1 MNLAPSLKGSNL
13 FFISIFGGKTVIEI
27 KNVSRYFG
35 DHAAVNQ
42 LSFSIRKGEILGLL
56 GHNGAGKTTLMKML
70 TGFLEP
76 SEGEILIDGQQV
88 TGSVLQKQ
96 KNIGYLPESSP
107 LYPEMTVIDY
117 LDYAATIRSIDEQSR
132 PQAIRD
138 VIHKTKLKE
147 KAFQKIETLSRGY
160 RQRVG
165 VAQAL
170 LGKPSILIL
179 DEPTNG
185 LDPAQTQHMRELI
198 LSLKD
203 EATVILS
210 THIMQEVK
218 AMCDRVVVLGQG
230 ALALDAPLNELM
242 DSHKLQLRTDAS
254 SAETLPLLKQISSVK
269 SAKFVKETA
278 NQFHYLVEVKHVG
291 AESVDRCTAE
301 LIKELSRRG
310 FKIFGI
316 EALQFD
322 LERVL
327 EEIKSNYGKSLKI
340 VGGYDHAA

>member
-1 MNLAPSLKGSNL
+1 M
-13 FFISIFGGKTVIEI
+13 IEI

-35 DHAAVNQ
+35 ENIAVNK
-42 LSFSIRKGEILGLL
+42 LNFSIKKGEILGLL

-70 TGFLEP
+70 TGYLEP
-76 SEGEILIDGQQV
+76 SDGEILIDGQQV

-107 LYPEMTVIDY
+107 VYPEMTVIDY
-117 LDYAATIRSIDEQSR
+117 LDYAATIRGIDEQSS
-132 PQAIRD
+132 PQEIRD
-138 VIHKTKLKE
+138 VILKTDLKE

-185 LDPAQTQHMRELI
+185 LDPAQTQHMRDLI
-198 LSLKD
+198 LSLKE
-203 EATVILS
+203 EATVIIS

-230 ALALDAPLNELM
+230 SVALNAPLNELM

-254 SAETLPLLKQISSVK
+254 SKEIMPLLKQISSVN
-269 SAKFVKETA
+269 SAKFVKEES
-278 NQFHYLVEVKHVG
+278 NQFHYQIEVKQVG
-291 AESVDRCTAE
+291 TESVDRCTAE
-301 LIKELSRRG
+301 IIKEVSNKG
-310 FKIFGI
+310 FRIFGI

-322 LERVL
+322 LEGVL
-327 EEIKSNYGKSLKI
+327 EEIKSSHGKPLKI

>member
-1 MNLAPSLKGSNL
+1 M
-13 FFISIFGGKTVIEI
+13 IEI
-27 KNVSRYFG
+27 KNVSRHFG
-35 DHAAVNQ
+35 DNIAVNK
-42 LSFSIRKGEILGLL
+42 LNFNIKKGEILGLL

-70 TGFLEP
+70 TGYLEP
-76 SEGEILIDGQQV
+76 SEGDILIDGHQV
-88 TGSVLQKQ
+88 TGSVLQQQ

-107 LYPEMTVIDY
+107 VYPEMTVIDY
-117 LDYAATIRSIDEQSR
+117 LDYAATIRGIDQQSR
-132 PQAIRD
+132 PQEIRD
-138 VIHKTKLKE
+138 VIHKTDLKE

-170 LGKPSILIL
+170 LGKPDILIL

-185 LDPAQTQHMRELI
+185 LDPSQTQHMRELI

-203 EATVILS
+203 EATVIVS

-242 DSHKLQLRTDAS
+242 DSHKLLLRTDAS
-254 SAETLPLLKQISSVK
+254 TKEAMPLLKQISRVK
-269 SAKFVKETA
+269 SSRLVKEES
-278 NQFHYLVEVKHVG
+278 NQFHYQIEVKQAG
-291 AESVDRCTAE
+291 AEAVDQCTADI
-301 LIKELSRRG
+301 IKEVAHRG
-310 FKIFGI
+310 FSIFGI

-327 EEIKSNYGKSLKI
+327 EEIKSNHGKPLKI

>member
-1 MNLAPSLKGSNL
+1 M
-13 FFISIFGGKTVIEI
+13 IEI
-27 KNVSRYFG
+27 KNISRYFG
-35 DHAAVNQ
+35 ENLAVNK
-42 LSFSIRKGEILGLL
+42 LNFSIEKGEILGLL

-70 TGFLEP
+70 TGYLEP
-76 SEGEILIDGQQV
+76 SEGEILIDGEQV

-107 LYPEMTVIDY
+107 VYPEMTVIDY
-117 LDYAATIRSIDEQSR
+117 LDYAATIRGIDEQSR
-132 PQAIRD
+132 PQEIRD
-138 VIHKTKLKE
+138 VIHKTDLKD

-230 ALALDAPLNELM
+230 SLALNAPLDELM
-242 DSHKLQLRTDAS
+242 DSNKLQLRTDAS
-254 SAETLPLLKQISSVK
+254 VKEALPLLKQINSINNV
-269 SAKFVKETA
+269 KFVKEES
-278 NQFHYLVEVKHVG
+278 NQIHYLIEVKQAG
-291 AESVDRCTAE
+291 SEAVDLCTSQI
-301 LIKELSRRG
+301 IKEMTHKG
-310 FKIFGI
+310 FTIFGI

-327 EEIKSNYGKSLKI
+327 EEIKSNHGKPLKI